1 MSWIRIVVAVAA
13 VALAA
18 CGGGTPNWHRFVPA
32 ETEEFG
38 RAYFD
43 SVRFQ
48 RIDYAVSKLSP
59 ALAQVPGVRDSL
71 VSLAALL
78 PHGPLDSVHLIGA
91 NRFRSSSIDR
101 SELSYEYHS
110 ASGWGVAGIVILSES
125 GLHFIHGMHADTLS
139 RSLEATNAFTLR
151 AKSFGHYLMIGLM
164 IASVGMAFGTA
175 VLALFTPMKHR
186 WAWALLA
193 LVGAGTFAFN
203 WTTGEG
209 RLGLLNL
216 LFFDAAYMKGGP
228 AAPWVLQVAFPV
240 GALMTL
246 RRVRSARQA
255 PAPAP
260 AVVAEPARAVEPI
273 APATEMPNDPG
284 I

>member
-1 MSWIRIVVAVAA
+1 MRWTRIVVGV
-13 VALAA
+13 VGIALAA
-18 CGGGTPNWHRFVPA
+18 CGGGTPDWHRFVPA

-43 SVRFQ
+43 SVRFE

-71 VSLAALL
+71 VLLAAHL

-91 NRFRSSSIDR
+91 NRFTSSALDR

-110 ASGWGVAGIVILSES
+110 AKGWGVAGIVILSES

-139 RSLEATNAFTLR
+139 RPLEVTNAFTFR
-151 AKSFGHYLMIGLM
+151 DKSLGHYLMIGLM
-164 IASVGMAFGTA
+164 VGCVVAAFGTA
-175 VLALFTPMKHR
+175 AYALFTPIKRR

-203 WTTGEG
+203 WTTGQG
-209 RLGLLNL
+209 QLMLLKLL
-216 LFFDAAYMKGGP
+216 LFDTAVTKGGP
-228 AAPWVLQVAFPV
+228 AGPWVLQVAFPV

-246 RRVRSARQA
+246 RRVRNGRHAT
-255 PAPAP
+255 
-260 AVVAEPARAVEPI
+260 
-273 APATEMPNDPG
+273 APATAVAPTPVQPAPPVLDEPNERSS
-284 I
+284 

>member
-1 MSWIRIVVAVAA
+1 MSWTRLIAVLG
-13 VALAA
+13 VALVG
-18 CGGGTPNWHRFVPA
+18 CNGVGTADLHRFVRA
-32 ETEEFG
+32 EDEEYAH
-38 RAYFD
+38 AYFD
-43 SVRFQ
+43 SIRFE
-48 RIDYAVSKLSP
+48 RIDYAVGELSP
-59 ALAQVPGVRDSL
+59 VVAGLPGMRDSI
-71 VSLAALL
+71 LAIASYL

-91 NRFRSSSIDR
+91 GRFTSSSMDR
-101 SELSYEYHS
+101 SELTFEYH
-110 ASGWGVAGIVILSES
+110 AVSGWGVSSISLLNENGRRSILGIHTGRLP
-125 GLHFIHGMHADTLS
+125 
-139 RSLEATNAFTLR
+139 RPLEVTNAFTLHD
-151 AKSFGHYLMIGLM
+151 KSFGHYLMIGLM

-246 RRVRSARQA
+246 RRVRSVRQA
-255 PAPAP
+255 PAPVPAPPAEAEPAP
-260 AVVAEPARAVEPI
+260 AV
-273 APATEMPNDPG
+273 
-284 I
+284 